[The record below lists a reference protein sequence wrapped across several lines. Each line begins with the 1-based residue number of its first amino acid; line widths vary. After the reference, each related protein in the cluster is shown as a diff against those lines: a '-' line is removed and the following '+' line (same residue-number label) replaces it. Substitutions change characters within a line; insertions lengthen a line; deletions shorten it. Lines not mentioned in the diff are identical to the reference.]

1 MKLKDKFKFVRD
13 NMKKNRSRIFMTILA
28 TAMGC
33 AFLMVL
39 ASVGFGLQK
48 TIVQDITE
56 SRVVTEVEVYGKDV
70 EVHKDSSR
78 ELIDSDVQYFESM
91 ENVKTVVRRKSLEN
105 YDSYYKFGDY
115 RGHANTRVVHYP
127 SEIASDFS
135 LAEGRMP
142 EAPNEVVVGY
152 HTGMNFWLDEEA
164 STGDSE
170 KDQYKGNL
178 LNEEITLMVT
188 QNFDGERKEQ
198 AFTVKVV
205 GVAEAPS
212 KEWMTE
218 GFVNISDET
227 LAEIEAFTGTALGRY
242 MDEGLPKDIQDEI
255 KNSTSSYTYIGVF
268 THNMEQVQAI
278 LDEVKDKGY
287 YAWSP
292 VQELKEINL
301 VFSIMKIGLLF
312 VGTIAVLIA
321 SIGIFN
327 TMSMAVTERTQ
338 DIGIIKAIGGSPKT
352 IKSLFLM
359 ESAYIGIIG
368 AFIGT
373 VAAYVISFSVNL
385 AVPFVLEGFFGEEIH
400 REIKLSYIPWTLTL
414 ISVGISTIVAI
425 LSGLKPASKATKID
439 VLKALRRDI

>member
-1 MKLKDKFKFVRD
+1 MKLKDKFIFVRD
-13 NMKKNRSRIFMTILA
+13 NMKKNRSRVFMTILA

-56 SRVVTEVEVYGKDV
+56 SRVVTEVEVYGKDKELHLDKSSELTDKDV
-70 EVHKDSSR
+70 E
-78 ELIDSDVQYFESM
+78 YFESL

-105 YDSYYKFGDY
+105 YESYYRFGDY
-115 RGHANTRVVHYP
+115 RGHAGTRVVHYP
-127 SEIASDFS
+127 SEITSDFS
-135 LAEGRMP
+135 LSEGRMP
-142 EAPNEVVVGY
+142 EAPNEVVVGF
-152 HTGMNFWLDEEA
+152 HTGMNFWLDGDA
-164 STGDSE
+164 ATGDSE

-178 LNEEITLMVT
+178 LNEEITIFVA
-188 QNFDGERKEQ
+188 QNFDGERKEKE
-198 AFTVKVV
+198 FTLKVV
-205 GVAEAPS
+205 GIAEAPS

-218 GFVNISDET
+218 GFVNISDEM
-227 LAEIEAFTGTALGRY
+227 LSEIEAFTGTALGRY
-242 MDEGLPKDIQDEI
+242 IDEGLPKDLQNEI
-255 KNSTSSYTYIGVF
+255 KNASSSYTYIGVF
-268 THNMEQVQAI
+268 TQNMEQVQGV
-278 LDEVKDKGY
+278 LDVLKDKGY
-287 YAWSP
+287 YVWSP
-292 VQELKEINL
+292 IQELKEINL

-338 DIGIIKAIGGSPKT
+338 DIGIIKAIGGNPST

-385 AVPFVLEGFFGEEIH
+385 AVPFVLQGFFGEEIH

-414 ISVGISTIVAI
+414 ISVSISTIVAI